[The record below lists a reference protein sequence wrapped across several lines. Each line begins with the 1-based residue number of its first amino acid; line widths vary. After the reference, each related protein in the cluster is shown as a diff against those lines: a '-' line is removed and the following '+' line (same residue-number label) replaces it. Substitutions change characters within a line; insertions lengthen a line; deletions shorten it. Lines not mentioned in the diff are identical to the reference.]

1 MYLNLMPKLEDART
15 QILTTAQLLAQRR
28 GYGGFSFRD
37 IASEVGIKSASIHY
51 HFPTKDDLV
60 VALVDGFMDDF
71 FGTLS
76 EFSAKNPNPK
86 DELGEFIFQLRAVLD
101 DRERMCLCGMMAA
114 EIALLSPRAQERTLM
129 FFDRAEAWLAQRFE
143 AIGATQP
150 KGRATDML
158 ARLEGALL
166 IARAKKDVSK
176 FDAVAGLLKD
186 EIAQL

>member
-1 MYLNLMPKLEDART
+1 MPKLDDART
-15 QILTTAQLLAQRR
+15 QILTTAQQLAQRR

-37 IASEVGIKSASIHY
+37 IAKEVGIKSASIHY

-60 VALVDGFMDDF
+60 VALVDGFMDGF

-76 EFSAKNPNPK
+76 DFSADNPNPK
-86 DELGEFIFQLRAVLD
+86 EELNEFICQLRTVLD
-101 DRERMCLCGMMAA
+101 DQERMCLCGMMAA

-129 FFDRAEAWLAQRFE
+129 FFDRAETWLEKRFE
-143 AIGATQP
+143 AIGASDP
-150 KGRATDML
+150 KERATDML
-158 ARLEGALL
+158 ARLEGVLL

-176 FDAVAGLLKD
+176 FDAVARLLKE